1 MIKIDIDFRNATQTE
16 IDAFYAV
23 PGLQAAL
30 SEVQT
35 NNQRY
40 NAILTILEPG
50 GQLAEVKVLLMEF
63 MRKLNMK
70 AGDVVPQKP
79 YLFTFLPSLNPQ
91 QKNLIGDAANAL
103 VTEGVLTGEGGTLRL
118 TEIGMQVLY

>member
-1 MIKIDIDFRNATQTE
+1 MIKIDIDFRNATQAE

-35 NNQRY
+35 HNRRY

-50 GQLAEVKVLLMEF
+50 SQLAEVKALLMQF
-63 MRKLNMK
+63 MRSLNMR
-70 AGDVVPQKP
+70 AGNVIPQKP
-79 YLFTFLPSLNPQ
+79 LMFNFLPSLNPQ
-91 QKNLIGDAANAL
+91 QKDLIEDAATAL
-103 VTEGVLTGEGGTLRL
+103 VNEGVLTDDGGTLRL
-118 TEIGMQVLY
+118 TELGMQALY

>member
-1 MIKIDIDFRNATQTE
+1 MIKIDIDFRNATQAE

-35 NNQRY
+35 HNRRFNT
-40 NAILTILEPG
+40 ILTILEPG

-63 MRKLNMK
+63 MRRHNMK
-70 AGDVVPQKP
+70 AGHTIPQKP
-79 YLFTFLPSLNPQ
+79 FMFTFLPSLNPR
-91 QKNLIGDAANAL
+91 QKDLIDDAATAL
-103 VTEGVLTGEGGTLRL
+103 VHEGVLTDEGGTLRL
-118 TEIGMQVLY
+118 TELGMQALY